1 MSIVESTQLRHPGL
15 SASPIRTLA
24 APKANGPPP
33 VSLFS
38 STVLSTD
45 SSTNKLHLPVHLLL
59 QPFPAS
65 TCNTSQNDTLPSRTG
80 QHPCLLLLPPLPS
93 YFLWLPRGGGT
104 EKGLKMLSAFETRGS
119 GGVPYHRQS
128 LQQCWKRNP
137 GYLFSLPCYCYSW
150 SDIAFSIKLS

>member
-15 SASPIRTLA
+15 STSPIRTLA

-119 GGVPYHRQS
+119 GGSPTTGS
-128 LQQCWKRNP
+128 LCSNVGRETLGTFFLYPVTVIRDQT
-137 GYLFSLPCYCYSW
+137 
-150 SDIAFSIKLS
+150 